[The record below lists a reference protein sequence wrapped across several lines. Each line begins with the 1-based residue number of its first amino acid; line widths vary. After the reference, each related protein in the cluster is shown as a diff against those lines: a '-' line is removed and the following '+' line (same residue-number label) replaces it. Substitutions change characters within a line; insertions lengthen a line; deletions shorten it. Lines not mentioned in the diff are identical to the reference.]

1 MDIHELLEYQLYQLK
16 SIDPALSSN
25 WREVIQEILPELNVK
40 SQNSL
45 HKNILEPRGIY
56 IDSDQNLTYQRR
68 LSLKQTLSDIQTNN
82 NDLMSIAANML
93 KIVDSS
99 AKSYR
104 AKQLADEIE
113 IIFAH
118 LGALNL
124 NNVMQDQINY
134 KIIRTAFLYDLA
146 QWIDTV
152 HLEVEPGLRGLDAHM
167 VTSYL
172 KEVFIKQ
179 KIQDQ
184 DFRKWSS
191 SDVSF
196 QEFTYLPT
204 VIRNEGKSRKFI
216 VVEGQAYWYLIG
228 SPNEPNKNPYS
239 FRRFLHEDS
248 SGKPADEYIYLTHA
262 VIKKHEIDNPKYLSH
277 IAYIMSRFYTLDNEV
292 PDTLL
297 NFTNEIQM
305 LNKTYLKPLL
315 KKRIEQGVGSIEDTI
330 KERMVNYEK
339 QVSVLILGKLPR
351 IIPLTLH
358 SKHDRDYLFYNL
370 DQLIKQMIENVQDFR
385 LQPLAM
391 YSTSSEIMSLKLIA
405 IRKLLIKT
413 HTLLCTENISI
424 EECSEVMSMPQI
436 IIQEAL
442 EKAEASIR
450 ELDELIETVFDYWQ
464 VKKEGTLWQKITLG
478 VKPQYTLEEIAKS
491 KLAVQENVFA
501 SIIRLAKERSNG
513 IIYLEFEC
521 EEVMNENYRHYALAD
536 GTLGISRLP
545 KILRLPE
552 DRTEFDINA
561 IKKVINQNVFEAHQA
576 WDI

>member
-25 WREVIQEILPELNVK
+25 WREVIQEILPELNIK

-56 IDSDQNLTYQRR
+56 IDSDQNLNYQRR
-68 LSLKQTLSDIQTNN
+68 LSLKQTLSGIQTHN
-82 NDLMSIAANML
+82 NDLMSIATNML

-99 AKSYR
+99 AKSYS

-124 NNVMQDQINY
+124 NNVIEDQINY

-152 HLEVEPGLRGLDAHM
+152 HLEVEPGLRGLDVHM

-216 VVEGQAYWYLIG
+216 VVEGEAYWYLIG

-239 FRRFLHEDS
+239 FRRFLHEDN
-248 SGKPADEYIYLTHA
+248 SGKPADEYVYLTHA
-262 VIKKHEIDNPKYLSH
+262 VVKKHNLDNPKYLSH

-292 PDTLL
+292 PDTLV
-297 NFTNEIQM
+297 NFTNEIQT
-305 LNKTYLKPLL
+305 LNKKYLKPLL

-391 YSTSSEIMSLKLIA
+391 YSTSSEIMSLKLVA

-413 HTLLCTENISI
+413 HTLLCTKNISI
-424 EECSEVMSMPQI
+424 EECSEVMSMPQV

-442 EKAEASIR
+442 EEAEASIR
-450 ELDELIETVFDYWQ
+450 ELDELIETVVDYWQ
-464 VKKEGTLWQKITLG
+464 VKKEGTLWQKIKLG

-491 KLAVQENVFA
+491 KLTVQENVFA
-501 SIIRLAKERSNG
+501 TIIRLAKERSNG
-513 IIYLEFEC
+513 IVYLEFEC

-536 GTLGISRLP
+536 GALGISRLP

-552 DRTEFDINA
+552 NRTEFDLNA
-561 IKKVINQNVFEAHQA
+561 VKKIINQNIFEAHQA